1 MEFLIDYGL
10 FLAKSVTVVA
20 AVLLVIIVLMSVR
33 MREKHKTGDG
43 HIEVKHLNDRLH
55 DMQQSL
61 KLAVLDKFNLK
72 QQLKADK
79 AKAKEEAKARKKAL
93 KQKKEKQTAN
103 ADEEQRTDDRKK
115 SVYVLDFHGD
125 IRAQEVDSLRE
136 EITVVLSGLAPGDE
150 VVVRLES
157 SGGLVHAYGLA
168 ASQLKR
174 IKDKGV
180 KLTVCVDKVA
190 ASGGYMMACL
200 ADRILAAPFALLGSI
215 GVVAQ
220 LPNFHRL
227 LRKHDIDYEML
238 TAGEYKRTLTILG
251 ENTDKGRA
259 KFQEDL
265 EDTHVLFKEFV
276 REHRPAVDID
286 QVATGEVWFGKRALE
301 RRLVDEL
308 QTSDSFLVDLC
319 ETAEVYEVK
328 YVEKKSLQE
337 RMSLSLNTLADGLL
351 LKWFE
356 RLSMRRFFQ

>member
-1 MEFLIDYGL
+1 MEYGL
-10 FLAKSVTVVA
+10 FLAKSVTIVVA
-20 AVLLVIIVLMSVR
+20 ILVVIIVLMSLR
-33 MREKHKTGDG
+33 MREKHKTGEG
-43 HIEVKHLNDRLH
+43 HIEVKHLNDRLR
-55 DMQQSL
+55 DMRQSL
-61 KLAVLDKFNLK
+61 KLAVLDKFDLK

-79 AKAKEEAKARKKAL
+79 AKAKAEAKAKKKAL
-93 KQKKEKQTAN
+93 KEKQAAETGDGGETDGQKKA
-103 ADEEQRTDDRKK
+103 
-115 SVYVLDFHGD
+115 VYVLDFHGD
-125 IRAQEVDSLRE
+125 IRAQAVDSLRE
-136 EITVVLSGLAPGDE
+136 EITVVLSAVAPGDE

-168 ASQLKR
+168 ASQLQR

-190 ASGGYMMACL
+190 ASGGYMMACI

-238 TAGEYKRTLTILG
+238 TAGEYKRTLTVLG
-251 ENTDKGRA
+251 ENTEKGRA
-259 KFQEDL
+259 KFQQDL

-276 REHRPAVDID
+276 GQHRAVVDID
-286 QVATGEVWFGKRALE
+286 KVATGEVWFGKQALE
-301 RRLVDEL
+301 RKLVDDL
-308 QTSDSFLVDLC
+308 QTSDAFLVDLC
-319 ETAEVYEVK
+319 ESAEVYEIK

-337 RMSLSLNTLADGLL
+337 RMSLSLNTLADNVL

-356 RLSMRRFFQ
+356 RLSQRRFFQ

>member
-10 FLAKSVTVVA
+10 FLAKSVTVVVA
-20 AVLLVIIVLMSVR
+20 ILLVFVVIMSLR

-43 HIEVKHLNDRLH
+43 HIEVKHLNDRLR
-55 DMQQSL
+55 DMQQCM
-61 KLAVLDKFNLK
+61 KLAVLDKFDLK
-72 QQLKADK
+72 RQLKADK
-79 AKAKEEAKARKKAL
+79 AKAKAEAKARKRAL
-93 KQKKEKQTAN
+93 KEKQVEKSG
-103 ADEEQRTDDRKK
+103 EEPGADDRKK
-115 SVYVLDFHGD
+115 AVYVLDFHGD
-125 IRAQEVDSLRE
+125 IRAQAVGSLRE
-136 EITVVLSGLAPGDE
+136 EITAVISSLVPGDE

-190 ASGGYMMACL
+190 ASGGYMMACI

-251 ENTDKGRA
+251 ENTEKSRA

-265 EDTHVLFKEFV
+265 EDIHTLFKEFV
-276 REHRPAVDID
+276 CEHRPAVDID

-301 RRLVDEL
+301 RRLVDAL
-308 QTSDSFLVDLC
+308 QTSDAFLVDLC

-356 RLSMRRFFQ
+356 RLSLRRFFQ